1 MLKTHIGEFVYVIDG
16 GDKGKCFIILTEDD
30 KYVYLCNGKGRK
42 VTTPKKNSV
51 KHISFT
57 GKVSDF
63 IKGKAFENKE
73 ITNNE
78 IKREIS
84 KFLGY
89 IK

>member
-1 MLKTHIGEFVYVIDG
+1 MLKTHIGEFVYVIAG
-16 GDKGKCFIILTEDD
+16 RDKGKCFIILSADD

-42 VTTPKKNSV
+42 VTTPKKKSV

-57 GKVSDF
+57 GEKSDF